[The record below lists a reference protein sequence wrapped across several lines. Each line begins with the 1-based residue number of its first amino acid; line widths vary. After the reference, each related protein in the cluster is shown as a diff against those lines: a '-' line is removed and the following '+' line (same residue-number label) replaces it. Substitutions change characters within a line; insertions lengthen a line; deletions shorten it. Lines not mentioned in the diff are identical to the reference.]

1 MIKTKSL
8 SSKEL
13 LKFTLKSLENDKGID
28 IVSID
33 LIGRSSIADYMIVVS
48 GNTVRQVTAMANN
61 LIKKY
66 KEIGLRLSSPEGMS
80 NGDWVLIDA
89 NDILIHIFRPEV
101 REFYSFFRRNIV
113 KENLLK
119 TWIKFFTF
127 INSNINKIFKFFV
140 QCFC

>member
-1 MIKTKSL
+1 MAKTKSL

-66 KEIGLRLSSPEGMS
+66 KEMGLRLSSPEGIS

-101 REFYSFFRRNIV
+101 RDFYSLERMWEKQDNKSSDAV
-113 KENLLK
+113 KK
-119 TWIKFFTF
+119 
-127 INSNINKIFKFFV
+127 
-140 QCFC
+140 

>member
-1 MIKTKSL
+1 MEKTKSL

-28 IVSID
+28 IISID
-33 LIGRSSIADYMIVVS
+33 LIGRSSIADYMVVVS

-66 KEIGLRLSSPEGMS
+66 KEMGLRLPIPEGIS

-101 REFYSFFRRNIV
+101 RDFYSLEKMWGKKLDDISSDAV
-113 KENLLK
+113 KK
-119 TWIKFFTF
+119 
-127 INSNINKIFKFFV
+127 
-140 QCFC
+140 

>member
-1 MIKTKSL
+1 MKKNKSL

-33 LIGRSSIADYMIVVS
+33 LVGRSSIADYMIVVS

-66 KEIGLRLSSPEGMS
+66 KEIGLRITSPEGMS

-101 REFYSFFRRNIV
+101 REFYSLEKMWGKKQDNIPSDAV
-113 KENLLK
+113 KK
-119 TWIKFFTF
+119 
-127 INSNINKIFKFFV
+127 
-140 QCFC
+140 